1 MSRSKRAK
9 KRLPPQDPIYNN
21 RLVGRLINRIMKS
34 GKKTIAQ
41 KHVYQA
47 LKIIK
52 GKTKE
57 DPLNSLRQAIDKIK
71 PSMEVRPRRV
81 GGTVYQVPMPVK
93 GDRRES
99 LAIRWLV
106 LAARKQPNKK
116 YHTFSE
122 KLAAEVLDNIK
133 GEGGAIKK
141 KQDAHR
147 MAEAN
152 KAFAHFRW

>member
-1 MSRSKRAK
+1 MPRTGRVK
-9 KRLPPQDPIYNN
+9 KRIIDPDPVYQS
-21 RLVGRLINRIMKS
+21 RLITRLINRVMQR

-41 KHVYQA
+41 KHVYRA
-47 LKIIK
+47 LDQV
-52 GKTKE
+52 GQKT
-57 DPLNSLRQAIDKIK
+57 DQNPLEVFEKALDNIK

-81 GGTVYQVPMPVK
+81 GGASYQVPLPVR

-106 LAARKQPNKK
+106 QAAQSLPNKEFP
-116 YHTFSE
+116 TFDQ
-122 KLAAEVLDNIK
+122 KLAAEIIEAYHK
-133 GEGGAIKK
+133 TGGAIGKK
-141 KQDAHR
+141 EQIQK